1 MVMFCMYIKNIL
13 FMNTISNKAVPINF
27 ALIFY

>member
-1 MVMFCMYIKNIL
+1 MYIKNIL